1 MRDCVSGSQVTREAQ
16 DYHVQGSMAR
26 PPSSWNFIQGYSS
39 RNSRVLAE
47 LVCRETANKDEEEI
61 NAEKMEGESLGF

>member
-1 MRDCVSGSQVTREAQ
+1 
-16 DYHVQGSMAR
+16 MAR